1 MLCKRCELLDS
12 TSLFPSVPCRGCSSL
27 GSGFQRRVPER
38 WRQHLH
44 FRRSSTGSI
53 CRLPCPDAGTSD
65 GYRLT
70 VDWERVAPVG
80 PSAGPNLGLV
90 NTTWDGRRL
99 LEGPVWVEVL
109 PEAQGALDP
118 DRSRHRTQTR
128 ETLEFGRDFIKY
140 LASTIQKAFGNQS
153 RQCIAVVMKAQ
164 QAS

>member
-12 TSLFPSVPCRGCSSL
+12 TSLFPSVPCRGCSRL

-65 GYRLT
+65 GYRI
-70 VDWERVAPVG
+70 
-80 PSAGPNLGLV
+80 
-90 NTTWDGRRL
+90 
-99 LEGPVWVEVL
+99 EVL

-128 ETLEFGRDFIKY
+128 ETLGVWQRFHQVSGKY
-140 LASTIQKAFGNQS
+140 DPKSFWKPKQAVYRCRHESPAGIIAINDGNGSPS
-153 RQCIAVVMKAQ
+153 RAGWGDER
-164 QAS
+164 

>member
-12 TSLFPSVPCRGCSSL
+12 TSLFPSVPCRGCSHL

-65 GYRLT
+65 GYRPT
-70 VDWERVAPVG
+70 VDWERVALVG

-128 ETLEFGRDFIKY
+128 ETLGVWQRFHQVSG
-140 LASTIQKAFGNQS
+140 SPS
-153 RQCIAVVMKAQ
+153 RAGWGDER
-164 QAS
+164 